1 MVRLSARPPR
11 FLPRGL
17 LRCDSSSLSH
27 AVAER
32 PAPGGGLPPRNFFL
46 FFFPCGGGLP
56 PRIGMSQGSCCYLMA
71 CALGCALMFEQAAWP
86 PRAFVSGAF
95 RPRYRF

>member
-1 MVRLSARPPR
+1 
-11 FLPRGL
+11 
-17 LRCDSSSLSH
+17 
-27 AVAER
+27 
-32 PAPGGGLPPRNFFL
+32 L